1 MFSRRLIFHPLVICV
16 SAILGATLW
25 AAYVTR
31 GFSSDRL
38 IGQTFYVVPIVVPF
52 VAFLFDRAERFRQL
66 TIIQFIVDALVIG
79 VAMGRVVGNV
89 PYVSGHTLFL
99 TYALL
104 ATRSPI
110 VLVTAALVMLH
121 TLYLK
126 YVVWHDWM
134 TSSSGI
140 VLGLMA
146 ALVTWW
152 FGRTDPHKKSA
163 TADLPD

>member
-1 MFSRRLIFHPLVICV
+1 MLSRRLIFHPLVICL
-16 SAILGATLW
+16 SAVLGATLC
-25 AAYVTR
+25 ASYVTR

-38 IGQTFYVVPIVVPF
+38 VGQTFYVVPIVVPF
-52 VAFLFDRAERFRQL
+52 VAFLFDRAERFWQL
-66 TIIQFIVDALVIG
+66 AIIQFIVDALVIG

-89 PYVSGHTLFL
+89 PYISGHTLFL

-104 ATRSPI
+104 TTRSRI
-110 VLVTAALVMLH
+110 VQVTAALVMLH

-126 YVVWHDWM
+126 YVVWHDWV

-140 VLGLMA
+140 VLALMA
-146 ALVTWW
+146 ALVSWR
-152 FGRTDPHKKSA
+152 FGRVDLPPEFA

>member
-1 MFSRRLIFHPLVICV
+1 MLSRRLIFHPLVICL
-16 SAILGATLW
+16 SAVLGATLC
-25 AAYVTR
+25 AGYVTR

-38 IGQTFYVVPIVVPF
+38 IGQTLYVVLIVIPF
-52 VAFLFDRAERFRQL
+52 VAFFFDRAERFRQL
-66 TIIQFIVDALVIG
+66 AIIQFIVDALVIG

-104 ATRSPI
+104 TTRSRI
-110 VLVTAALVMLH
+110 VLVTAGLVMLH

-126 YVVWHDWM
+126 YVVWHDWV

-152 FGRTDPHKKSA
+152 FGRIDPHKESA
-163 TADLPD
+163 TADVPD